1 MICLNIFWLCLA
13 PYYYMVFHSSA
24 QDDDH
29 LAKQDV
35 IANLLATIGDSAFI
49 IHDWLF
55 TLETMMA
62 SLQMPIAIKLF
73 NVENEGDF
81 ESESDSEF
89 LREKRRV
96 RNIKWL
102 ANLVFCMITIAW
114 FTVSTMT
121 GSFVWRMSIDMV
133 WLYITTVYI
142 VSLLK
147 IRKMINKVNKT
158 ERLKPNHDLMRVN
171 LASFVYEW
179 IIYLNVFIFATQ
191 VPESS
196 DDDYDIDAS

>member
-102 ANLVFCMITIAW
+102 ANLVFCIITIAW